1 MRPALSRPA
10 KIAVWVIGILVG
22 LVVLFLLFEY
32 VVPAILPTNF

>member
-1 MRPALSRPA
+1 MRPALSPPA

>member
-1 MRPALSRPA
+1 MSRPT
-10 KIAVWVIGILVG
+10 KIAIWVIGILVG